1 MTEIIELVLLA
12 VGCGILLMCALGVLL
27 IDDPFRQL
35 HFLAPGSTLAVPLI
49 SVAVMID
56 QGHNRTSVK
65 IAVIAALLAVI
76 QPAVTAAT
84 MRAMAVTRGLVGPE
98 DES

>member
-1 MTEIIELVLLA
+1 MTEVIEVILLSL
-12 VGCGILLMCALGVLL
+12 GSGILLLCALGVLL

-35 HFLAPGSTLAVPLI
+35 HFLAPCSTLAVPLI

-56 QGHNRTSVK
+56 QGHNRTTVK
-65 IAVIAALLAVI
+65 IAVIIALVATT

-84 MRAMAVTRGLVGPE
+84 MRAMAAARGLVSAEGE
-98 DES
+98 